1 MDDHLTVDDLSECFT
16 GRVPAV
22 IATCDRRGLPNI
34 TYLTSVHRV
43 DSERVALSNQFMSK
57 TAQNLS
63 ENPRASLLVLH
74 PQELREYRLDIRYER
89 TERRGPVFER
99 LRAEVDQVAAM
110 TGMASVFRLRSADIY
125 RVTSIECLHA
135 GVTVAAPPA
144 TPMSSVAELVG
155 RMSRAGDLDMGVG
168 VALRG
173 LDELLGYRHS
183 AVLLLDESG
192 SRLYT
197 IASHGYPAEGVGS
210 ELAVGEGVAGLAAQ
224 RCEPV
229 RHGQLHYQGKYAR
242 TVRRA
247 FESSGAIGPGREVP
261 MPGLPDVASAVAVP
275 AMAAGELVGVL
286 VTESA
291 RPMAF
296 TAEDE
301 AVLSIVASL

>member
-1 MDDHLTVDDLSECFT
+1 MDDHLTVDDLSECFI

-125 RVTSIECLHA
+125 RVTSIEIISPDDLR
-135 GVTVAAPPA
+135 VVA
-144 TPMSSVAELVG
+144 
-155 RMSRAGDLDMGVG
+155 
-168 VALRG
+168 
-173 LDELLGYRHS
+173 
-183 AVLLLDESG
+183 
-192 SRLYT
+192 
-197 IASHGYPAEGVGS
+197 
-210 ELAVGEGVAGLAAQ
+210 Q
-224 RCEPV
+224 N
-229 RHGQLHYQGKYAR
+229 
-242 TVRRA
+242 
-247 FESSGAIGPGREVP
+247 PG
-261 MPGLPDVASAVAVP
+261 
-275 AMAAGELVGVL
+275 
-286 VTESA
+286 
-291 RPMAF
+291 F
-296 TAEDE
+296 TATLFACHPPGSIDE
-301 AVLSIVASL
+301 RIVAHLSLAS